1 MKPIDYAAHT
11 LLWFRPLSPLNYALP
26 ESLASLAWAGTQH
39 IPIDTLHAC
48 SVSDVDYATLNATPT
63 WLLSS
68 PTAAHLAAKLGAP
81 RSIAVI
87 GAPTQTTWREA
98 GGAKPREWFISPTGE
113 SMGLE
118 SALRQHSNVCVLRG
132 KQGRNDLIEAL
143 RQANVAV
150 SPVAMYDK
158 VEHPQFVADL
168 NTALDSGSV
177 AFYLSSTDQP
187 ARVLAAAIDST
198 KLLVSPMIVSHERI
212 ALAAQA
218 LGFQSITLNSV

>member
-1 MKPIDYAAHT
+1 
-11 LLWFRPLSPLNYALP
+11 
-26 ESLASLAWAGTQH
+26 
-39 IPIDTLHAC
+39 
-48 SVSDVDYATLNATPT
+48 
-63 WLLSS
+63 
-68 PTAAHLAAKLGAP
+68 
-81 RSIAVI
+81 
-87 GAPTQTTWREA
+87 
-98 GGAKPREWFISPTGE
+98 
-113 SMGLE
+113 
-118 SALRQHSNVCVLRG
+118 VCVLRG